1 MTISEKFGGGAS
13 KGKLYSSSSSLGQV
27 VNIEPEVEGENEL
40 KTLRNQVVQQL
51 AIQFGSLMNDSRQS
65 RRDLENKVVEAV
77 AFVIDTGNHAIPKI
91 NRADLVQGLVDDL
104 IGNGPIEPF
113 LRDPSVTEI
122 MVNRFNQ
129 VFIERDGKIFPAGIE
144 FHDEEHLRST
154 IERIVSRVGRR
165 IDESSPMVD
174 ARLPDGSRVN
184 AVISPIALDGSSLT
198 IRKFANEALSIQ
210 DLVTNETVTEEAA
223 AFLNTCIQGKLNVV
237 ISGGTGSGKTTTLN
251 VLASFIPPS
260 ERIITIEDS
269 AELQLN
275 KPHVIRMESRP
286 LNVEGRGLVSIR
298 DLVRNSLRMRP
309 DRIVIGE
316 VRDGTAFD
324 MLQAMN
330 TGHDGS
336 MTTVHANTPTD
347 ALTRIESMSLMA
359 GMEIPLQVIRE
370 QISQSINLVIQ
381 QSRLANGSRKIT
393 SILEVD
399 GFESGDLNHKEIF
412 RFNFG
417 AKNDDG
423 SSGRLEFTGN
433 KSSAGTKIV
442 SRGVS
447 ADPKYFEIDAHG

>member
-1 MTISEKFGGGAS
+1 MTISERLGGGSA
-13 KGKLYSSSSSLGQV
+13 KGKLYSSSSNLGQV
-27 VNIEPEVEGENEL
+27 GTPEEDSEGENEL
-40 KTLRNQVVQQL
+40 KNLRNQVVQQL

-77 AFVIDTGNHAIPKI
+77 AFVIDNGNHSLPKI
-91 NRADLVQGLVDDL
+91 NRADIVQGLVDDL

-129 VFIERDGKIFPAGIE
+129 VFIERDGKIFPSGIE

-184 AVISPIALDGSSLT
+184 AVIAPIALDGSSLT

-210 DLVTNETVTEEAA
+210 DLIANETITEEAA
-223 AFLNTCIQGKLNVV
+223 RFLDSCIQGKLNVV

-275 KPHVIRMESRP
+275 KPHVIRLESRP

-370 QISQSINLVIQ
+370 QISQSINLVLQ
-381 QSRLANGSRKIT
+381 QSRLADGSRKIT
-393 SILEVD
+393 SILEID
-399 GFESGDLNHKEIF
+399 GFINGELQHKEIF
-412 RFNFG
+412 RFNFD
-417 AKNDDG
+417 KHSENG
-423 SSGRLEFTGN
+423 SIGTLEFTGA
-433 KSSAGTKIV
+433 KSSAGSKV
-442 SRGVS
+442 QSRGVNC
-447 ADPKYFEIDAHG
+447 DPAYFEFNSHG

>member
-1 MTISEKFGGGAS
+1 MTISERLGGGSA
-13 KGKLYSSSSSLGQV
+13 KGKLYSSSSNLGQV
-27 VNIEPEVEGENEL
+27 GSTEGDAEGENEL

-77 AFVIDTGNHAIPKI
+77 AFVIDNGNHALPKI

-184 AVISPIALDGSSLT
+184 AVIAPIALDGSSLT

-210 DLVTNETVTEEAA
+210 DLIANETITEEAA
-223 AFLNTCIQGKLNVV
+223 KFLESCIQGKLNVV

-251 VLASFIPPS
+251 VMASFIPPS

-275 KPHVIRMESRP
+275 KPHVIRLESRP

-370 QISQSINLVIQ
+370 QISQSINLVLQ
-381 QSRLANGSRKIT
+381 QSRLADGSRKIT
-393 SILEVD
+393 SILEID
-399 GFESGDLNHKEIF
+399 GFKNGELHHKEIF

-417 AKNDDG
+417 NRNENG
-423 SSGRLEFTGN
+423 STGKLEFTGT
-433 KSSAGTKIV
+433 KSGAGSKIR
-442 SRGVS
+442 SRGV
-447 ADPKYFEIDAHG
+447 ACDENYFEFNSHG

>member
-1 MTISEKFGGGAS
+1 MTISERLGGGS
-13 KGKLYSSSSSLGQV
+13 TKGKLYSSSSNLGQV
-27 VNIEPEVEGENEL
+27 NNAEDVAEGENEL
-40 KTLRNQVVQQL
+40 KALRNQVVQQL
-51 AIQFGSLMNDSRQS
+51 AIQFGALMNDSRQS

-77 AFVIDTGNHAIPKI
+77 AFVIDNGNHSLPKI

-122 MVNRFNQ
+122 MVNKFNQ
-129 VFIERDGKIFPAGIE
+129 VFIERDGKISPAGIE

-210 DLVTNETVTEEAA
+210 DLIANETITKEAA
-223 AFLNTCIQGKLNVV
+223 EFLDACIQGKLNVV

-251 VLASFIPPS
+251 VLASFIPPA

-275 KPHVIRMESRP
+275 KPHVIRLESRP

-370 QISQSINLVIQ
+370 QISQSIHLVLQ
-381 QSRLANGSRKIT
+381 QSRLADGSRKVT
-393 SILEVD
+393 SILEID
-399 GFESGDLNHKEIF
+399 GFEKGELKHKEIF
-412 RFNFG
+412 RFNFN
-417 AKNDDG
+417 KKHTNG
-423 SSGRLEFTGN
+423 SSGILEFTGN
-433 KSSAGTKIV
+433 KSAAGNKIR
-442 SRGVS
+442 SRGVNCD
-447 ADPKYFEIDAHG
+447 AKYFEFENHG